1 MSWVTTV
8 LVSCDI
14 QDRAALDSFNH
25 WLSRGAPRRDGIPG
39 TGVGFLGDLVGGDAS
54 TWGGTKHPEARLWG
68 GALNHADVGAVVTA
82 FATLPWRVPAAAQLL
97 LQDQEQSYFRLW
109 MIRDGRA
116 IQFAP
121 DPPGD
126 DTAW

>member
-14 QDRAALDSFNH
+14 QDRDAVDALND
-25 WLSRGAPRRDGIPG
+25 WLARDAPRRSGVAG
-39 TGVGFLGDLVGGDAS
+39 RGVGFLGDLVGDEAPG
-54 TWGGTKHPEARLWG
+54 WGGSKHPEARLWG
-68 GALNHADVGAVVTA
+68 GALNHADLDALVAR
-82 FATLPWRVPAAAQLL
+82 FAALPWRVPAAAQLF
-97 LQDQEQSYFRLW
+97 LQDQEQTYFRLW
-109 MIRDGRA
+109 MMRDGRA
-116 IQFAP
+116 AQYAP